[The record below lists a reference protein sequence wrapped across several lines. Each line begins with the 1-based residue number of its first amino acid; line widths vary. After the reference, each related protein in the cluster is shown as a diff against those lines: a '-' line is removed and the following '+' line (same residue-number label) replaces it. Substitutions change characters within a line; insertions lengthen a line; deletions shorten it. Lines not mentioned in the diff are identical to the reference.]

1 MARPWRIEFGGS
13 YYHVISRGN
22 EGRNIFY
29 DDKDRRVF
37 LDILAEVSDR
47 FEIDVY
53 AFVLMSN
60 HYHFLLQTKNANL
73 SRAMQWLGVT
83 YSRRFNNRHSR
94 SGHLFQGRFKSIV
107 VENDAY
113 VVELSCYIH
122 RNPLRAGIVKRLID
136 FKWSSY
142 PVYAYGRKGPEWLKT
157 DLILCFF
164 SGGDAHQ
171 AYRDK
176 VQNYAKEERSL
187 WEDFRHGV
195 IVGTQKFEDGIK
207 AKYVSERPH
216 REIPQQRGLVGRVNF
231 DLFLEKAAGLFS
243 CDVARFRTAPRLY
256 GTDKELRDILVFFLW
271 EKGAHTNAEIGEAF
285 GVGYTAVSHIV
296 KKVKSKLK
304 ADREYKKNY
313 ELINSQ
319 IKM

>member
-157 DLILCFF
+157 DLILSFF
-164 SGGDAHQ
+164 SGGEAHQ

-187 WEDFRHGV
+187 WEHFRHGI

-207 AKYVSERPH
+207 AEYVSERPH

-231 DLFLEKAAGLFS
+231 DLFLEQAAGLFS
-243 CDVARFRTAPRLY
+243 CDVARLRTTPRLY

-271 EKGAHTNAEIGEAF
+271 EKGAYTNAEIGEAF

-304 ADREYKKNY
+304 ADREYKKDY